1 MRILRKY
8 LAREIYSATLLVLL
22 AFLGLFA
29 FFDLIHELGDIGK
42 GDYRL
47 RHAALFVLLTV
58 PGHVYELM
66 PIAAL
71 IGAVYA
77 LAQLAAHS
85 EVTVMRVSGLSTRRA
100 LGAVARI
107 GLLFVAI
114 TFVFG
119 EFIAPPA
126 ERAAQALRLRALTS
140 VIAQEFRSGLWV
152 KDESRFVNVREV
164 RPDTSL
170 VGVKIYEF
178 DRDYR
183 LRSISFAERGE
194 YLPPSSWR
202 LSGVTKTVFGSPE
215 GPRAPPARIE
225 KSPEFVWTSDLNPD
239 ILGVLLVQPDKMSIT
254 NLYLYTRHLAEN
266 RQNTGRYDIA
276 LWKKVVYPLAVLVM
290 MALALPFAYMQVRS
304 GGVSLKIFAGIML
317 GLVFHLLNSLFAH
330 LGAINTWPALL
341 SAVTP
346 SVLFLLLAL
355 GMLWRAEH
363 A

>member
-1 MRILRKY
+1 MKVLRRY
-8 LAREIYSATLLVLL
+8 LAGEIVSATLLVLT

-85 EVTVMRVSGLSTRRA
+85 EVTVMRVSGLSTMRA
-100 LGAVARI
+100 LGAVLQI
-107 GLLFVAI
+107 G
-114 TFVFG
+114 FVFALVTFAFG
-119 EFIAPPA
+119 EIVAPEA
-126 ERAAQALRLRALTS
+126 ERAAQALRLKALTS

-152 KDESRFVNVREV
+152 KDEYRFVNVREV
-164 RPDTSL
+164 KPDTRL
-170 VGVKIYEF
+170 AGVKIYEF
-178 DRDYR
+178 DSDYK
-183 LRSISFAERGE
+183 LQSVSYADEGA
-194 YLPPSSWR
+194 YLPPNTWK
-202 LSGVTKTVFGSPE
+202 LTGVTRTVLGADGHPGKVE
-215 GPRAPPARIE
+215 TA
-225 KSPEFVWTSDLNPD
+225 PEFLWKSDLNPD
-239 ILGVLLVQPDKMSIT
+239 ILGVLLVQPDKMSLT
-254 NLYLYTRHLAEN
+254 NLFQYTRHLAEN
-266 RQNTGRYDIA
+266 RQKTERYDIA

-290 MALALPFAYMQVRS
+290 MALALPFAYMQARS

-317 GLVFHLLNSLFAH
+317 GLLFHLLNSLFAH
-330 LGAINTWPALL
+330 LGAINTWPPLA

-346 SVLFLLLAL
+346 AILFAGLASL
-355 GMLWRAEH
+355 MLWRAGR